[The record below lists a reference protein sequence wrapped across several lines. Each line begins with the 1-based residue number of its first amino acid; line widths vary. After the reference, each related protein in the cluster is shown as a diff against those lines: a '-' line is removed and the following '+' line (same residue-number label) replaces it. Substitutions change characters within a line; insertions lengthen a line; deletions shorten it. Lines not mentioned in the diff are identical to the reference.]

1 MPVATIGL
9 FGLAIVIIA
18 LAFGIQQLVGGDD
31 DDETSSEDS
40 AVETAEALNK
50 TSTAQAGD
58 QPTQPPAQTQQPN
71 GTRTPGASVTPG
83 TGTPSSGGGTYTVR
97 PGDTCGSIAA
107 DHDITLDE
115 LLEANDM
122 TEDDCTTLQ
131 IGQVLEI
138 PS

>member
-18 LAFGIQQLVGGDD
+18 LAFGIQQLVSGDD
-31 DDETSSEDS
+31 DDETSGDA
-40 AVETAEALNK
+40 AVETADALNK
-50 TSTAQAGD
+50 TSTAQAGS

-83 TGTPSSGGGTYTVR
+83 TGTPSGGGGTYTVK
-97 PGDTCGSIAA
+97 PGDTCGSIASE
-107 DHDITLDE
+107 HDVTLAA
-115 LLEANDM
+115 LLSANNM
-122 TEDDCTTLQ
+122 TEADCTTLQ
-131 IGQVLEI
+131 IGQVLKI

>member
-31 DDETSSEDS
+31 DDETSGDS
-40 AVETAEALNK
+40 AVETADALNK

-58 QPTQPPAQTQQPN
+58 QPTQPPAETQQPN

-97 PGDTCGSIAA
+97 PGDTCGSIAEE
-107 DHDITLDE
+107 HGVTLDE
-115 LLEANDM
+115 LLEANNM
-122 TEDDCTTLQ
+122 TEADCNTLQ
-131 IGQVLEI
+131 IGEELTI
-138 PS
+138 PG